1 MKDPNFFIPEN
12 ADEFEELA
20 ISIAEGDVVMPKD
33 ASQELIEKVEEFTSV
48 KKQLSE
54 IDLPSNSIRDAQIQV
69 AVSVATDKVVV
80 PLQRRTLFSSK
91 TSGAIAAAVILFLV
105 IGGALT
111 ATWDSSKT
119 GDDTVV
125 APLSSSSN
133 SSLEKENSSISSD
146 TENGESFP
154 NMASEESTLN
164 TEESAFAEPES
175 ASLTADGSVQYEID
189 LSLYQEEAREL
200 FLLEELLRSEIS
212 ELSGDQPCSLEFI
225 QTILGEPII
234 SSAWLSNAN
243 ISNQILVF
251 FGNQNLV
258 LVNANNCENNF
269 LISGITP

>member
-12 ADEFEELA
+12 VDEFEELA
-20 ISIAEGDVVMPKD
+20 ISIAEGDVAMPKD

-48 KKQLSE
+48 KNQLSE

-80 PLQRRTLFSSK
+80 PLRRKTLFSSK

-119 GDDTVV
+119 SDDLVV
-125 APLSSSSN
+125 APLSSSSDSSLEEKN
-133 SSLEKENSSISSD
+133 SSLSSATD
-146 TENGESFP
+146 NGDSFP
-154 NMASEESTLN
+154 DIASEEPAAN
-164 TEESAFAEPES
+164 TGESAFAEPES
-175 ASLTADGSVQYEID
+175 ASLTADGSVQYAID
-189 LSLYQEEAREL
+189 LSLYQEEAIEL
-200 FLLEELLRSEIS
+200 FLLEEFLRSEIN
-212 ELSGDQPCSLEFI
+212 ELNGNQPCSLEFI

>member
-12 ADEFEELA
+12 VDEFEELA
-20 ISIAEGDVVMPKD
+20 ISITEGDVAMPKD

-48 KKQLSE
+48 KNQLSE

-80 PLQRRTLFSSK
+80 PLRRKTLFSSK

-119 GDDTVV
+119 SDDLVV
-125 APLSSSSN
+125 APLSSSSDSSIEEKS
-133 SSLEKENSSISSD
+133 SSLSSATDNSD
-146 TENGESFP
+146 SFP
-154 NMASEESTLN
+154 DMASEEPASN
-164 TEESAFAEPES
+164 TGESAFAEPES
-175 ASLTADGSVQYEID
+175 ASLTADGSVQYAID
-189 LSLYQEEAREL
+189 LSLYQEEAIEL
-200 FLLEELLRSEIS
+200 FLLEEFLRSEIN
-212 ELSGDQPCSLEFI
+212 ELNGNQPCSLEFI

-234 SSAWLSNAN
+234 SSAWLTNAN

>member
-12 ADEFEELA
+12 VDEFEELA
-20 ISIAEGDVVMPKD
+20 ISITEGDVAMPKD

-54 IDLPSNSIRDAQIQV
+54 IDLPSNSTRDTQIQV
-69 AVSVATDKVVV
+69 AISVATDKVVV
-80 PLQRRTLFSSK
+80 PLRRKTLFSSK

-119 GDDTVV
+119 SDDLVV
-125 APLSSSSN
+125 APLSSSSD
-133 SSLEKENSSISSD
+133 SSLEEKSSSLSSATD
-146 TENGESFP
+146 NGDSFP
-154 NMASEESTLN
+154 DIASEEPASN
-164 TEESAFAEPES
+164 TGESAFAEPES
-175 ASLTADGSVQYEID
+175 ASLTADGNIQYAID
-189 LSLYQEEAREL
+189 LSLYQEEAIEL
-200 FLLEELLRSEIS
+200 FLRSEIN
-212 ELSGDQPCSLEFI
+212 ELNGNQPCSLEFI

>member
-12 ADEFEELA
+12 VDEFEELA
-20 ISIAEGDVVMPKD
+20 ISIAEGDVAMPKD
-33 ASQELIEKVEEFTSV
+33 ASQELIEKVKEFTSV
-48 KKQLSE
+48 KNQLSE

-80 PLQRRTLFSSK
+80 PLRRKTLFSSK

-119 GDDTVV
+119 SDDLVV
-125 APLSSSSN
+125 APLSSSSD
-133 SSLEKENSSISSD
+133 SSIEEKSTSLSSATD
-146 TENGESFP
+146 NGDSFP
-154 NMASEESTLN
+154 DMASEEPASN
-164 TEESAFAEPES
+164 TGESAFAEPES
-175 ASLTADGSVQYEID
+175 ASLTADGSIQYAID
-189 LSLYQEEAREL
+189 LSLYQEEAIEL
-200 FLLEELLRSEIS
+200 FLLEEFLRSEIN
-212 ELSGDQPCSLEFI
+212 ELNGNQPCSLEFI

>member
-1 MKDPNFFIPEN
+1 M
-12 ADEFEELA
+12 
-20 ISIAEGDVVMPKD
+20 
-33 ASQELIEKVEEFTSV
+33 
-48 KKQLSE
+48 
-54 IDLPSNSIRDAQIQV
+54 
-69 AVSVATDKVVV
+69 VV
-80 PLQRRTLFSSK
+80 PLRRKTLFSSK

-119 GDDTVV
+119 SDDLVV
-125 APLSSSSN
+125 APLSSSSD
-133 SSLEKENSSISSD
+133 SSLEEKSSSLSSATD
-146 TENGESFP
+146 NGDSFP
-154 NMASEESTLN
+154 DMASEEPASN
-164 TEESAFAEPES
+164 TGESAFAEPES
-175 ASLTADGSVQYEID
+175 ASLTADGSIQYAID
-189 LSLYQEEAREL
+189 LSLYQEEAIEL
-200 FLLEELLRSEIS
+200 FLLEEFLRSEIN
-212 ELSGDQPCSLEFI
+212 ELNGNQPCSLEFI

>member
-12 ADEFEELA
+12 VNEFEELA
-20 ISIAEGDVVMPKD
+20 ISIAEGDVAMPKD

-80 PLQRRTLFSSK
+80 PLRRKTLFSSK

-111 ATWDSSKT
+111 ATWNSSNT
-119 GDDTVV
+119 SDDLVV
-125 APLSSSSN
+125 APLSSSSD
-133 SSLEKENSSISSD
+133 SSLEESSSLSSD
-146 TENGESFP
+146 TDNRDSFSD
-154 NMASEESTLN
+154 MASEEPASN
-164 TEESAFAEPES
+164 TGESAFAQPES
-175 ASLTADGSVQYEID
+175 ASLTADGSIQYEID
-189 LSLYQEEAREL
+189 LSLYQEEAIDL
-200 FLLEELLRSEIS
+200 FLLEELLLSEIN

>member
-12 ADEFEELA
+12 VDEFEELA
-20 ISIAEGDVVMPKD
+20 ISIAEGDVAMPKD

-48 KKQLSE
+48 KNQLSE
-54 IDLPSNSIRDAQIQV
+54 IDLPSNSIRNAQIQV

-80 PLQRRTLFSSK
+80 PLRRKTLFSSK

-119 GDDTVV
+119 SDDLVV
-125 APLSSSSN
+125 APLSSSSD
-133 SSLEKENSSISSD
+133 SSLEEKSSSLSSATD
-146 TENGESFP
+146 NGDSFP
-154 NMASEESTLN
+154 DMASKEPASN
-164 TEESAFAEPES
+164 TGESAFAEPES
-175 ASLTADGSVQYEID
+175 ASLTADGSVQYAID
-189 LSLYQEEAREL
+189 LSLYQEEAIEL
-200 FLLEELLRSEIS
+200 FLLEEFLRSEIN
-212 ELSGDQPCSLEFI
+212 ELNGNQPCSLEFI

-234 SSAWLSNAN
+234 SSAWLPNAN

>member
-119 GDDTVV
+119 GDDVVV

-234 SSAWLSNAN
+234 SSAWLSGESV
-243 ISNQILVF
+243 SNQILVF

>member
-12 ADEFEELA
+12 VDEFEELA
-20 ISIAEGDVVMPKD
+20 ISIAEGDVVMPED

-54 IDLPSNSIRDAQIQV
+54 IDLPSNSIRDTQIQV
-69 AVSVATDKVVV
+69 AVSVATDKAVV
-80 PLQRRTLFSSK
+80 PLRRKTLFSSK

-119 GDDTVV
+119 SDDLVV
-125 APLSSSSN
+125 APLSSSSD
-133 SSLEKENSSISSD
+133 SSLEEKSSSLSSATD
-146 TENGESFP
+146 NGDSFP
-154 NMASEESTLN
+154 DMASEEPALN
-164 TEESAFAEPES
+164 TGESAFAEPES
-175 ASLTADGSVQYEID
+175 APLTADGSVEYEID
-189 LSLYQEEAREL
+189 LSLYQEEAIEL
-200 FLLEELLRSEIS
+200 FLLEEFLRSEIN
-212 ELSGDQPCSLEFI
+212 ELSGNQPCSLEFI

-234 SSAWLSNAN
+234 YSAWLSNAN

>member
-12 ADEFEELA
+12 VNEFEELA
-20 ISIAEGDVVMPKD
+20 ISIAEGDVAMPKD
-33 ASQELIEKVEEFTSV
+33 ASQELIEKVKEFTSV
-48 KKQLSE
+48 KNQLSE

-80 PLQRRTLFSSK
+80 PLRRKTLFSSK

-119 GDDTVV
+119 SDDLVV
-125 APLSSSSN
+125 APLSSSSD
-133 SSLEKENSSISSD
+133 SSLEEKSSSLSSATD
-146 TENGESFP
+146 NGDSFP
-154 NMASEESTLN
+154 DMASEEQTSN
-164 TEESAFAEPES
+164 TGESAFAEPES
-175 ASLTADGSVQYEID
+175 ASLTADGSIQYAID
-189 LSLYQEEAREL
+189 LSLYQEEAIEL
-200 FLLEELLRSEIS
+200 FLLEEFLRSEIN
-212 ELSGDQPCSLEFI
+212 ELNGNQPCSLEFI

>member
-12 ADEFEELA
+12 VDEFEELA
-20 ISIAEGDVVMPKD
+20 ISIAEGDVAMPKD
-33 ASQELIEKVEEFTSV
+33 ASQELIEKVKEFTSV
-48 KKQLSE
+48 KNQLSE

-80 PLQRRTLFSSK
+80 PLRRKTLFSSK

-119 GDDTVV
+119 SDDLVV
-125 APLSSSSN
+125 APLSSSSDSSIEEKS
-133 SSLEKENSSISSD
+133 SSLSSATDNSD
-146 TENGESFP
+146 SFP
-154 NMASEESTLN
+154 DMASEEPASN
-164 TEESAFAEPES
+164 TGESAFAEPES
-175 ASLTADGSVQYEID
+175 ASLTADGRVQYAID
-189 LSLYQEEAREL
+189 LSLYQEEAIEL
-200 FLLEELLRSEIS
+200 FLLEEFLRSEIN
-212 ELSGDQPCSLEFI
+212 ELNGNQPCSLEFI

>member
-20 ISIAEGDVVMPKD
+20 ISIAEGDVVMPKN

-54 IDLPSNSIRDAQIQV
+54 IDLPSNSTRDTQIQV
-69 AVSVATDKVVV
+69 AISVATDKVVV

-119 GDDTVV
+119 GDDVVV

-234 SSAWLSNAN
+234 SSAWLSGESV
-243 ISNQILVF
+243 SNQILVF

>member
-12 ADEFEELA
+12 VDEFEELA
-20 ISIAEGDVVMPKD
+20 ISITEGDVAMPKD

-48 KKQLSE
+48 KNQLSE

-80 PLQRRTLFSSK
+80 PLRRKTLFSSK

-111 ATWDSSKT
+111 ATWDSSNT
-119 GDDTVV
+119 NDDLVV
-125 APLSSSSN
+125 APLSSSSD
-133 SSLEKENSSISSD
+133 SSLEESSSLSSD
-146 TENGESFP
+146 TDNGDSFSD
-154 NMASEESTLN
+154 MASEEQTSN
-164 TEESAFAEPES
+164 TGESAFAEPES
-175 ASLTADGSVQYEID
+175 ASLTADGSVQYAID
-189 LSLYQEEAREL
+189 LSLYQEEAIEL
-200 FLLEELLRSEIS
+200 FLLEEFLRSEIN
-212 ELSGDQPCSLEFI
+212 ELNGNQPCSLEFI

>member
-12 ADEFEELA
+12 VDEFEELA
-20 ISIAEGDVVMPKD
+20 ISIAEGDVAMPKD

-48 KKQLSE
+48 KNQLSE

-80 PLQRRTLFSSK
+80 PLRRKTLFSSK

-119 GDDTVV
+119 SDDLVV
-125 APLSSSSN
+125 APLSSSSDSSLEEKN
-133 SSLEKENSSISSD
+133 SSLSSATD
-146 TENGESFP
+146 NGDSFP
-154 NMASEESTLN
+154 DMASEEPASNTGEST
-164 TEESAFAEPES
+164 FAEPES
-175 ASLTADGSVQYEID
+175 ASLTADGSVQYAID
-189 LSLYQEEAREL
+189 LSLYQEEAIEL
-200 FLLEELLRSEIS
+200 FLLEEFLRSEIN
-212 ELSGDQPCSLEFI
+212 ELNGNQPCSLEFI

-234 SSAWLSNAN
+234 SSTWLSNAN

>member
-12 ADEFEELA
+12 VDEFEELA
-20 ISIAEGDVVMPKD
+20 ISIAEGDVAMPKD

-119 GDDTVV
+119 GDDVVV

>member
-12 ADEFEELA
+12 VDEFEELA
-20 ISIAEGDVVMPKD
+20 ISIAEGDVAMPKD
-33 ASQELIEKVEEFTSV
+33 ASRELIEKVEEFTSV
-48 KKQLSE
+48 KNQLSE

-80 PLQRRTLFSSK
+80 PLRRKTLFSSK

-111 ATWDSSKT
+111 ATWDTSKT
-119 GDDTVV
+119 SDDLVV
-125 APLSSSSN
+125 APLSSSSD
-133 SSLEKENSSISSD
+133 SSLEESSSLSSD
-146 TENGESFP
+146 TDNGDSFSD
-154 NMASEESTLN
+154 MASEEPASN
-164 TEESAFAEPES
+164 TGESAFAQPES
-175 ASLTADGSVQYEID
+175 ASLTADGSIQYEID
-189 LSLYQEEAREL
+189 LSLYQEEAIEL
-200 FLLEELLRSEIS
+200 CLLEEFLRSEIN
-212 ELSGDQPCSLEFI
+212 ELNGNQPCSLEVI

>member
-12 ADEFEELA
+12 VNEFEELA
-20 ISIAEGDVVMPKD
+20 ISIAEGDVAMPKD
-33 ASQELIEKVEEFTSV
+33 ASQELIEKVKEFTSV
-48 KKQLSE
+48 KNQLSE

-80 PLQRRTLFSSK
+80 PLRRKTLFSSK

-119 GDDTVV
+119 SDDLVV
-125 APLSSSSN
+125 APLSSSSD
-133 SSLEKENSSISSD
+133 SSLEEKSSSLSSATD
-146 TENGESFP
+146 NGDSFP
-154 NMASEESTLN
+154 DMASEEPASN
-164 TEESAFAEPES
+164 IGESAFAEPES
-175 ASLTADGSVQYEID
+175 ASLTADGSVQYAID
-189 LSLYQEEAREL
+189 LSLYQEEAIEL
-200 FLLEELLRSEIS
+200 FLLEEFLRSEIN
-212 ELSGDQPCSLEFI
+212 ELNGNQPCSLEFI

>member
-12 ADEFEELA
+12 VDEFEELA
-20 ISIAEGDVVMPKD
+20 ISIAEGDVVMPED

-54 IDLPSNSIRDAQIQV
+54 IDLPSNSIRDTQIQV

-80 PLQRRTLFSSK
+80 PLRRKTLFSSK

-119 GDDTVV
+119 SDDLVV
-125 APLSSSSN
+125 APLSSSSD
-133 SSLEKENSSISSD
+133 SSLEEKSSSLSSATD
-146 TENGESFP
+146 NGDSFP
-154 NMASEESTLN
+154 DMASEEPASN
-164 TEESAFAEPES
+164 TGESAFAEPES
-175 ASLTADGSVQYEID
+175 ASLTADGSIQYEID
-189 LSLYQEEAREL
+189 LSLYQEEAIEL
-200 FLLEELLRSEIS
+200 FLLEELLRSEIN

-243 ISNQILVF
+243 IGNQILVF

>member
-12 ADEFEELA
+12 VDEFEELA
-20 ISIAEGDVVMPKD
+20 ISIAEGDVAMPKD

-48 KKQLSE
+48 KNQLSE
-54 IDLPSNSIRDAQIQV
+54 IDLPSNSIRNAQIQV

-80 PLQRRTLFSSK
+80 PLRRKTLFSSK

-119 GDDTVV
+119 SDDLVV
-125 APLSSSSN
+125 APLSSSSD
-133 SSLEKENSSISSD
+133 SSLEEKSSSLSSATD
-146 TENGESFP
+146 NGDSFP
-154 NMASEESTLN
+154 DMASEEPASN
-164 TEESAFAEPES
+164 IGESAFAEPES
-175 ASLTADGSVQYEID
+175 ASLTADGSVQYAID
-189 LSLYQEEAREL
+189 LSLYQEEAIEL
-200 FLLEELLRSEIS
+200 FLLEEFLRSEIN
-212 ELSGDQPCSLEFI
+212 ELNGNQPCSLEFI

-234 SSAWLSNAN
+234 SSAWLPNAN

>member
-12 ADEFEELA
+12 VDEFEELA
-20 ISIAEGDVVMPKD
+20 ISITEGDVAMPKD
-33 ASQELIEKVEEFTSV
+33 ASQELIEKVKEFTSV
-48 KKQLSE
+48 KNQLSE

-80 PLQRRTLFSSK
+80 PLRRKTLFSSK

-119 GDDTVV
+119 SDDLVV
-125 APLSSSSN
+125 APLSSSSDSSIEEKS
-133 SSLEKENSSISSD
+133 SSLSSATD
-146 TENGESFP
+146 NGDSFP
-154 NMASEESTLN
+154 DMASEEPASN
-164 TEESAFAEPES
+164 TGESAFAEPES
-175 ASLTADGSVQYEID
+175 ASLTADGSIQYAID
-189 LSLYQEEAREL
+189 LSLYQEEAIDL
-200 FLLEELLRSEIS
+200 FLLEELLRSEIN